1 MKRWMVTAS
10 ALTLIVLGSPASAVW
25 TGDTLQGVL
34 TFGDDSTNFFD
45 PANGL
50 VPFGAS
56 DLQPNAVVSEDDDE
70 FAEFEAFDEG
80 PDVGWAVDVDA
91 TSLFV
96 EQITLGA
103 PLLGSPSWDIL
114 VSGFDPDVASITPV
128 FNTFPDLT
136 WTLEDGG
143 DTVHLTFADGQIVP
157 PEGWAAEFAL
167 TPIPAPGAVLLGAVG
182 AGLVGWLRR
191 RRTL

>member
-10 ALTLIVLGSPASAVW
+10 ALALIVLGAPASAVW

-34 TFGDDSTNFFD
+34 NFEEDSANYFD
-45 PANGL
+45 PVNGL

-56 DLQPNAVVSEDDDE
+56 ELQPLAVVSEDDDA
-70 FAEFEAFDEG
+70 FAEFEAFNEATG
-80 PDVGWAVDVDA
+80 IGWAVDVDA

-96 EQITLGA
+96 EQITLGD

-128 FNTFPDLT
+128 FNTFPALT

-143 DTVHLTFADGQIVP
+143 DTVHLTFSDGQILPV
-157 PEGWAAEFAL
+157 EGWAAEFAL
-167 TPIPAPGAVLLGAVG
+167 TPVPAPGAVLLGAVG

-191 RRTL
+191 RRTI